1 MKTILILMI
10 LIVSSLKSNSQVTQE
25 WEARYNGP
33 SNSIDRGGSIVYDNS
48 GNVFVTGSS
57 NGNGSEYDFVTIK
70 YNPSGIQE
78 WIATYNGPGN
88 SDDYGSAIVLDNSG
102 NVYVTGSS
110 FGVGSNLDYATIKYN
125 SDGVLQWVARY
136 NGIHNSADYS
146 YLLSIDNAG
155 NVYVSG
161 HEGIIDSSDF
171 CTIKYNTN
179 GEMQWVSRYNGPGN
193 FYNQT
198 TSLVLDDLGNA
209 YVTGSTTGI
218 GTGFYDYVTIK
229 YNSVTGNQEWV
240 ASYNGPGPGN
250 NFDEAFSSTI
260 DESGNIYVTGS
271 SNDNNSQGS
280 CATIKYNSNGVQQW
294 VARYRGTNN
303 SYAFG
308 YAIKSDA
315 AGNVYVTGYS
325 FNNVTDYDYLT
336 IKYNSSGDE
345 LWAVNY
351 NGTANG
357 TDIADVIAVDNFD
370 NIYVSGRSKGTG
382 SDDDYLTIK
391 YDSSGNELWTKR
403 YNGPGNGNDRPTSLK
418 IDDNGNLYLTGYSLG
433 SGSSTDY
440 DYATIKYSQSV
451 GINQI
456 STIIPEKFSISQNY
470 PNPFN
475 PTTKIKFDLKNS
487 SLVKIVVFDMIGK
500 EVATLVNENLSAGSY
515 ESNFDGSKLT
525 SGIYFYRIETENY
538 SEVKKMTLLK

>member
-10 LIVSSLKSNSQVTQE
+10 LLISSIKSSSQVSQE
-25 WEARYNGP
+25 WVTRYNG
-33 SNSIDRGGSIVYDNS
+33 SANSEDNASSIAYDTS

-57 NGNGSEYDFVTIK
+57 KGSGTDYDFVTIK

-78 WIATYNGPGN
+78 WIVTYNGPGN
-88 SDDYGSAIVLDNSG
+88 SDDYGYAIALDNSG

-110 FGVGSNLDYATIKYN
+110 FGIGSNLDYATIKYN
-125 SDGVLQWVARY
+125 SEGVMQWVARY
-136 NGIHNSADYS
+136 DGIHNSEDYS

-161 HEGIIDSSDF
+161 HEGIIDSSEF

-193 FYNQT
+193 FYNHT

-229 YNSVTGNQEWV
+229 YNSVSGNQEWV
-240 ASYNGPGPGN
+240 SSYNGPGPGN

-271 SNDNNSQGS
+271 SSDNINQGS

-294 VARYRGTNN
+294 AVRYRGTNN
-303 SYAFG
+303 SNALG
-308 YAIKSDA
+308 SAITSDA
-315 AGNVYVTGYS
+315 AGNVYVAGYILNDVTG
-325 FNNVTDYDYLT
+325 YDYLT

-345 LWAVNY
+345 IWAVNY
-351 NGTANG
+351 NGTANNS
-357 TDIADVIAVDNFD
+357 DFAEYIVVDNY
-370 NIYVSGRSKGTG
+370 NNVYVSGSSAETG
-382 SDDDYLTIK
+382 FDYLTIK
-391 YDSSGNELWTKR
+391 YDSSGNELWTER
-403 YNGPGNGNDRPTSLK
+403 YNGSGNGSDRPSSFK
-418 IDDNGNLYLTGYSLG
+418 IDDHGNLYITGYSLG
-433 SGSSTDY
+433 SGSSSDY
-440 DYATIKYSQSV
+440 DFATIKYSQSV

-456 STIIPEKFSISQNY
+456 STIIPDQFSISQNY

-475 PTTKIKFDLKNS
+475 PTTKIKFELKNS
-487 SLVKIVVFDMIGK
+487 GNVKLVVYDMIGK
-500 EVATLVNENLSAGSY
+500 EVATLVDENLNAGSY
-515 ESNFDGSKLT
+515 ETEFDGSGLT
-525 SGIYFYRIETENY
+525 SGVYFYKIETNNNN
-538 SEVKKMTLLK
+538 EVKKMTLLK